1 VNVSS
6 RTPRGHV
13 RSRKENFHRSV
24 AHMNVRVGSAEIGEE
39 VARTIRGNDYES
51 DDVVEIENRSD
62 ECVPVLVLG
71 VIHRI

>member
-1 VNVSS
+1 
-6 RTPRGHV
+6 
-13 RSRKENFHRSV
+13 
-24 AHMNVRVGSAEIGEE
+24 MNVRVGSAEIGEE